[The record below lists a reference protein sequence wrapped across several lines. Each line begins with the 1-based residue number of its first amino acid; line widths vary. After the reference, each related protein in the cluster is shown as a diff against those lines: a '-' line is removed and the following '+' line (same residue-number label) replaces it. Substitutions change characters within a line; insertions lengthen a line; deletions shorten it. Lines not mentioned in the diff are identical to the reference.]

1 MLLSNTPLVSTT
13 IGETTVQYTINLAN
27 TVPKGTY
34 DIKIVC
40 QSFLNNG
47 NLTVQSDEYEVTLH
61 V

>member
-1 MLLSNTPLVSTT
+1 M
-13 IGETTVQYTINLAN
+13 GETTVQYTINLAN